1 MSHPTLE
8 VRSPHAE
15 LPTLPYAH
23 EVPAPFV
30 LIIVSLTPTS
40 LSHFLWATIGSRYAG
55 YSAEAHGPIA
65 ELYPILTITWHLEQ
79 ASVSANM
86 CALSIYR
93 TPMHSELGWY
103 SAAVVICVVSMA
115 AWYTPGGSKV
125 AEWVWNGVEVY
136 CEVLSVLAESVAT
149 VLAFRGTG
157 SHTIPGAY
165 LPAVHTI
172 GGDEHHTAT
181 PILSQQLQTNIKLNS
196 EATNTSRPRNQ
207 ASATYA
213 RSLNQPEQANR
224 SSVLPKTNEVKPPR
238 NPTPSPASSPSSTN
252 NNERVRKYSKMRTL
266 RLPGKP
272 TRPIRLPTE
281 NELAVRRANERA
293 AIEACQRDKYCAREL
308 AGDGLFIHAPATRT
322 RPEPGAIEY
331 CHVVR
336 QTRRETTVGP
346 IKPSWGNRYA
356 MEVPAITISGPQD
369 TLIQETIHESCAKR
383 APPHPGRRSST
394 CGRIPLTTPY
404 ISDSSELSPFVSAG
418 FSSSSIDYTE
428 DESNEDRTPFKESK
442 LGHIVKYKRKI
453 QEQGTKRLNKIRTNM
468 SDWLA
473 TIGAGNNKLVADD
486 VAQKAGPVLR
496 ASPIITPL
504 STPPLSPAYSTCS
517 SDASAPDTPIEEFYL
532 PSPIPMSVW
541 AAGRYGYHQQSGSCS
556 HA

>member
-1 MSHPTLE
+1 
-8 VRSPHAE
+8 
-15 LPTLPYAH
+15 
-23 EVPAPFV
+23 
-30 LIIVSLTPTS
+30 
-40 LSHFLWATIGSRYAG
+40 
-55 YSAEAHGPIA
+55 
-65 ELYPILTITWHLEQ
+65 
-79 ASVSANM
+79 
-86 CALSIYR
+86 
-93 TPMHSELGWY
+93 
-103 SAAVVICVVSMA
+103 MA

-136 CEVLSVLAESVAT
+136 WVPAVTQSQGHISRQSTLLEATSTLLPLFSPSNFKLISNLTAKRRTHHDLGIKSRSKTIPST
-149 VLAFRGTG
+149 VL
-157 SHTIPGAY
+157 TIM
-165 LPAVHTI
+165 
-172 GGDEHHTAT
+172 
-181 PILSQQLQTNIKLNS
+181 
-196 EATNTSRPRNQ
+196 
-207 ASATYA
+207 
-213 RSLNQPEQANR
+213 SLLR

-331 CHVVR
+331 CHVILNVR
-336 QTRRETTVGP
+336 Q
-346 IKPSWGNRYA
+346 
-356 MEVPAITISGPQD
+356 D
-369 TLIQETIHESCAKR
+369 
-383 APPHPGRRSST
+383 
-394 CGRIPLTTPY
+394 PLTTPY

-496 ASPIITPL
+496 ASPILTPL
-504 STPPLSPAYSTCS
+504 STPLIPAYSTCS

-532 PSPIPMSVW
+532 ASPITMSVW
-541 AAGRYGYHQQSGSCS
+541 AAGRYAHHQQSGPCS

>member
-1 MSHPTLE
+1 MSHPSLE
-8 VRSPHAE
+8 VRSPYAE

-23 EVPAPFV
+23 EVPAPLV

-40 LSHFLWATIGSRYAG
+40 LSHFLWATIGSRYAA

-86 CALSIYR
+86 CALSIHR
-93 TPMHSELGWY
+93 TPMHSDLGWY

-181 PILSQQLQTNIKLNS
+181 PILSQQLQNNIKLNS
-196 EATNTSRPRNQ
+196 EATK
-207 ASATYA
+207 
-213 RSLNQPEQANR
+213 
-224 SSVLPKTNEVKPPR
+224 SSVLPKTDEVKPSR
-238 NPTPSPASSPSSTN
+238 NSTPSPASSPSSTK
-252 NNERVRKYSKMRTL
+252 NNERVRKYAKMRTL

-308 AGDGLFIHAPATRT
+308 AGGGLFIHAPATRT

-356 MEVPAITISGPQD
+356 MEVPVITISGPQD
-369 TLIQETIHESCAKR
+369 TLIQETIHESYTKR

-394 CGRIPLTTPY
+394 CGRIPLTTSY
-404 ISDSSELSPFVSAG
+404 ISDSSELSPFISAE
-418 FSSSSIDYTE
+418 FASSSIDYTK

-442 LGHIVKYKRKI
+442 LGHMVKYKRKI

-496 ASPIITPL
+496 ASPILTPL